1 MTTFEITVIILLL
14 VICGLLWENLR
25 DNKGISKVLYE
36 IRDQNIKLWV
46 IFVVNVNIHSR
57 LCGDV
62 NMDITKNGYLFVITV
77 LEISEV

>member
-1 MTTFEITVIILLL
+1 MSGFEITVIILLL

-46 IFVVNVNIHSR
+46 IFVVNVNIHLR
-57 LCGDV
+57 LYGDV
-62 NMDITKNGYLFVITV
+62 NMDIIKSGFLFVITV
-77 LEISEV
+77 LKI